1 MSAPRKI
8 PRERLEF
15 VEKLYL
21 AGVPESRIQQR
32 TVRRFE
38 VSYRT
43 ARRYLQRVQGRLAT
57 RADEA
62 PVDPAAI
69 LARSEQMLL
78 EAFAAAKR
86 KTFQGEPSPDT
97 KTMAL
102 VAYRLAELRGV
113 AAPKRVDVTSKGQP
127 VQVYLPAEDP

>member
-127 VQVYLPAEDP
+127 VQVYLPVEDP

>member
-8 PRERLEF
+8 PRERLEY
-15 VEKLYL
+15 VERLYL
-21 AGVPESRIQQR
+21 GGIPEHKIQQR

-43 ARRYLQRVQGRLAT
+43 ARRYLQLAQAKFA
-57 RADEA
+57 RAQTET
-62 PVDPAAI
+62 PTDPAAI
-69 LARSEQMLL
+69 LARSEALLL
-78 EAFAAAKR
+78 EAYAAAKR

-97 KTMAL
+97 KTMAT

-113 AAPKRVDVTSKGQP
+113 AAPKRVDVTSAGQP

>member
-57 RADEA
+57 RAGGA
-62 PVDPAAI
+62 PCGAAAI